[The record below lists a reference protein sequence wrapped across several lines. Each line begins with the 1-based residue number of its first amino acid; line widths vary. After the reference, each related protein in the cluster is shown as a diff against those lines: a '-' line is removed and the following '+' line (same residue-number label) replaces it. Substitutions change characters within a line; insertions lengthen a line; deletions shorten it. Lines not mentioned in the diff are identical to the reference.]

1 MRSAR
6 SLTAALLISAA
17 VALLVWALTGI
28 YLFILV
34 LPLGV
39 WLWSL
44 GRRRRAKPSS
54 RRQ

>member
-6 SLTAALLISAA
+6 SLTAALLISAT

-28 YLFILV
+28 YLFILA

-39 WLWSL
+39 WLWTV
-44 GRRRRAKPSS
+44 GRRGRD
-54 RRQ
+54 